1 VDTSGTIPED
11 RWGKAT
17 TECKQSATVRKA
29 KLSPS
34 ARAELAAAIRFVRH
48 VPTLKFSWNARLIL
62 CMANV
67 SDRPRTS
74 VTPISSEPLPD
85 NPQKRITAAL
95 VDFPPDAYSPEHH
108 HEASL
113 YVYALKGEIR
123 SQPRMVTNEIM
134 DKVVIAGTP
143 TQVTDKLIEL
153 SEVGLRWHCFT
164 KSSALIAQLPFVL
177 WRRRFDRR
185 SCADERTTVYAGLR
199 MFEIR

>member
-1 VDTSGTIPED
+1 MDTSGTNGTCLTNLI
-11 RWGKAT
+11 A
-17 TECKQSATVRKA
+17 AA
-29 KLSPS
+29 NS
-34 ARAELAAAIRFVRH
+34 ARALGLSFVFLTVALCLH
-48 VPTLKFSWNARLIL
+48 SVVALPHLSSGIEALKFSWNARLIL

-85 NPQKRITAAL
+85 NPQKRITAL

-113 YVYALKGEIR
+113 YVYVLKGEIR

-153 SEVGLRWHCFT
+153 SEVGLRWP
-164 KSSALIAQLPFVL
+164 LLYQVL
-177 WRRRFDRR
+177 GPDR
-185 SCADERTTVYAGLR
+185 AAA
-199 MFEIR
+199 IRLVAEKVRPAFMRG